1 MVLIGNTSGSVACEV
16 FDSPAIIKSIRVSNR
31 SVSTANVSLI
41 VNDGQE
47 RYMKRMAIAASG
59 SEVDD
64 AETILPKGFQL
75 IIVTDQSIDYYI
87 TLE

>member
-16 FDSPAIIKSIRVSNR
+16 FDSPAIIKSIRISNR
-31 SVSTANVSLI
+31 TALAASVSLI

-47 RYMKRMAIAASG
+47 RYMKRVQIAANES
-59 SEVDD
+59 VTDD

-75 IIVTDQSIDYYI
+75 IVLTDQSIDYYI